1 MIRENSGRK
10 AEAGCEMMTLSQ
22 EFDLH
27 EGPDSEC
34 LCTSEAQEEIT
45 LLPMLVLSIGSACLL
60 VALAI
65 TLLISLKRLVQGS
78 SQFSQQTQYLGQLY
92 QERTEIDRQNLAWM
106 QRQLHW
112 NEQMLQ
118 TLQDQV
124 TLMRQTVGYTVRPVL
139 AVTVEKVDRQRYT
152 MRIRNEGLGP
162 ALTISYA
169 FKDGNLRTFD
179 VSSQLD
185 HEFLG
190 AGGTAFLQ
198 MNMLGLPL
206 PHDFLVLR
214 YSSMAG
220 EKFETH
226 LTWKK
231 GILASEYRVVPVEA
245 EVAKPMPHEIRE
257 NRTAGRELAG

>member
-1 MIRENSGRK
+1 M
-10 AEAGCEMMTLSQ
+10 
-22 EFDLH
+22 F
-27 EGPDSEC
+27 
-34 LCTSEAQEEIT
+34 
-45 LLPMLVLSIGSACLL
+45 SIGSVCLF
-60 VALAI
+60 VALALA
-65 TLLISLKRLVQGS
+65 LLVSLKSLAQASSLFS
-78 SQFSQQTQYLGQLY
+78 SQVQSLRQAD
-92 QERTEIDRQNLAWM
+92 QERTEIAQQNLAWM
-106 QRQLHW
+106 QSQLHW

-124 TLMRQTVGYTVRPVL
+124 ELMRQTLGYTVRPVL
-139 AVTVEKVDRQRYT
+139 AVNVEKVDRQRYT
-152 MRIRNEGLGP
+152 LRIRNEGLGP

-214 YSSMAG
+214 YSSIAG

-226 LTWKK
+226 LAWKK
-231 GILASEYRVVPVEA
+231 GVLTSDYRVVDVKSVLSTPQVPET
-245 EVAKPMPHEIRE
+245 RE
-257 NRTAGRELAG
+257 SQRAGRELAG